1 MGATGVDGE
10 PKPVSTVTLAEVAAA
25 AGVGEST
32 VSRVLRNHGSFSAKT
47 RDRVMAAV
55 AKLGYVPNLIAGT
68 LASAGSRLVGVVVP
82 SLANIVFP
90 DVLRGIGAA
99 LDATGHQSVIGVS
112 DYDPGREVALIA
124 SLLAWRPAAVLV
136 TGLEHSERARAVLAS
151 GGARVAEM
159 LDIDGTGI
167 DIVVGYSNREA
178 GAASARHLLARGY
191 RRIGY
196 VGHDLGRDMRAAKR
210 LAGFEAALREAG
222 LMLTDREVMAA
233 PSSIEAG
240 RDGLERILA
249 RMPALEAVYFSNDDM
264 AIGGYFLCLSRGI
277 AIPGRLALFGY
288 NGLDVARL
296 APQPLAT
303 IRTPRVLVGQTA
315 ARLALSGEPAQVV
328 DVGFELVEGATA

>member
-1 MGATGVDGE
+1 VDGH
-10 PKPVSTVTLAEVAAA
+10 PKPGSAVTLADVAAA

-32 VSRVLRNHGSFSAKT
+32 VSRVLRNHGSFSDRT

-55 AKLGYVPNLIAGT
+55 ATLGYVPNRIAGT

-90 DVLRGIGAA
+90 DVLRGIGTA

-112 DYDPGREVALIA
+112 EYDPAREEALVAA
-124 SLLAWRPAAVLV
+124 MLAWRPAAVLV
-136 TGLEHSERARAVLAS
+136 AGLEHSGGARAMLAA

-159 LDIDGTGI
+159 LDIDGAGI
-167 DIVVGYSNREA
+167 DIVVGFSNREA

-196 VGHDLGRDMRAAKR
+196 VGHDLERDTRAAKR
-210 LAGFEAALREAG
+210 LAGFEAALAQAGLALADREA
-222 LMLTDREVMAA
+222 VVA
-233 PSSIEAG
+233 PSSIGAG

-249 RMPALEAVYFSNDDM
+249 RTPSLDAVYFSNDDM
-264 AIGGYFLCLSRGI
+264 AVGGYFLCLSRGI

-303 IRTPRVLVGQTA
+303 IRTPRVLVGETA
-315 ARLALSGEPAQVV
+315 ARLALSGAAAQVV
-328 DVGFELVEGATA
+328 DVGFDLIEGATT

>member
-1 MGATGVDGE
+1 
-10 PKPVSTVTLAEVAAA
+10 
-25 AGVGEST
+25 
-32 VSRVLRNHGSFSAKT
+32 
-47 RDRVMAAV
+47 
-55 AKLGYVPNLIAGT
+55 
-68 LASAGSRLVGVVVP
+68 
-82 SLANIVFP
+82 
-90 DVLRGIGAA
+90 
-99 LDATGHQSVIGVS
+99 
-112 DYDPGREVALIA
+112 
-124 SLLAWRPAAVLV
+124 
-136 TGLEHSERARAVLAS
+136 
-151 GGARVAEM
+151 
-159 LDIDGTGI
+159 
-167 DIVVGYSNREA
+167 
-178 GAASARHLLARGY
+178 
-191 RRIGY
+191 
-196 VGHDLGRDMRAAKR
+196 
-210 LAGFEAALREAG
+210 
-222 LMLTDREVMAA
+222 MAA